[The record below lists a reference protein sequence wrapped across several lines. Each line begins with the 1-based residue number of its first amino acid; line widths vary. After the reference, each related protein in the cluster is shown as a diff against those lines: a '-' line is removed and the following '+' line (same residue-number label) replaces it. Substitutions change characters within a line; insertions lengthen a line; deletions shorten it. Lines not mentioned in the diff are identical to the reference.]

1 MAGTKGKSGG
11 ARRNSGGARPGAG
24 RPRKPPAHSTTRD
37 PLEFLLDV
45 MQSRVDAN
53 ANQVR
58 AAIAAIQYMHRK
70 KGDGKKEEAADAARK
85 AASGKFAPSAPP
97 KLH

>member
-1 MAGTKGKSGG
+1 MAGKKGMVGG
-11 ARRNSGGARPGAG
+11 GGARPGAG

-45 MQSRVDAN
+45 MQGLIDAN
-53 ANQVR
+53 AGQIR
-58 AAIAAIQYMHRK
+58 AAIAAMPYQYRK
-70 KGDGKKEEAADAARK
+70 MGNGKKEEAADAARK